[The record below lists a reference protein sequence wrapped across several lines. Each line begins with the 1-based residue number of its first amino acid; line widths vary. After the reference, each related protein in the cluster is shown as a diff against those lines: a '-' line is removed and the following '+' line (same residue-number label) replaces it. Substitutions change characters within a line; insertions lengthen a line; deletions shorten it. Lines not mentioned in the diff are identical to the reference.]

1 MEVGCLTY
9 LGAFTIGQLLN
20 ETALKAGKSWKLSH
34 EPPVERGTHHS
45 QLKVERWREGSGKA

>member
-9 LGAFTIGQLLN
+9 LGASTIGQLLD

-34 EPPVERGTHHS
+34 ERPVERGTHHT
-45 QLKVERWREGSGKA
+45 QLTVARWREGSGNA